1 MDIYCIFIFTYL
13 QTKIQITQQN
23 NKSKLKKYLQNERSK

>member
-1 MDIYCIFIFTYL
+1 MYNIYTYIHIKL

-23 NKSKLKKYLQNERSK
+23 NKFKLKNTEQKK